1 MKIIEAEGKVMD
13 LVSKHRGVVGYL
25 GELNAGKYL
34 YLLTQFVPNGDLR
47 NIDFVPQ
54 EDDIWEIV
62 MQMATVLKHL
72 QKNNVVHR
80 DIKPE
85 NILIKT
91 EQFDQEQP
99 DVVFK
104 LADFGLA

>member
-1 MKIIEAEGKVMD
+1 
-13 LVSKHRGVVGYL
+13 
-25 GELNAGKYL
+25 
-34 YLLTQFVPNGDLR
+34 
-47 NIDFVPQ
+47 
-54 EDDIWEIV
+54 
-62 MQMATVLKHL
+62 MATVLKHL